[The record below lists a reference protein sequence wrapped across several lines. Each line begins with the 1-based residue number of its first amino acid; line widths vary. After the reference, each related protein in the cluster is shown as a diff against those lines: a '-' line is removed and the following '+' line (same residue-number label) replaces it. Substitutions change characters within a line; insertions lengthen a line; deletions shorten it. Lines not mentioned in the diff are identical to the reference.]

1 LSSGVYTATLQV
13 TGPWGSS
20 SASQQITASPPVILP
35 PVNPGCGTQRCQLP
49 GEKPPGGGLPGGG
62 GVLLG

>member
-35 PVNPGCGTQRCQLP
+35 PVNPGCGTQRCQP
-49 GEKPPGGGLPGGG
+49 PPEKPPGGGLAGG